1 MVMSRSPRTK
11 LCWVLL
17 SGAAL
22 VTALT
27 ASARAQT
34 REVKEEGKAEAPQK
48 EELPEY
54 RFSFGMFGGGHFFT
68 KDHVLGRADGD
79 TTDISPKSA
88 PMFGALFGLSFNK
101 WIGVEAEFGAI
112 PSKTRN
118 DSGNPDLDTK
128 ILVFA
133 YRGSFV
139 LNLSDFIH
147 FQPFILAGYGAM
159 TSLPNNSNVV
169 ESSTISFVHTG
180 GGFKFGLTPWMG
192 LRVDGRVVLPW
203 TALSPV
209 IPKGN
214 RIGYTGPDLEVFG
227 GLYVNFG
234 EIEKVHFYK
243 EVVLDTRTDKD
254 NDGIPD
260 DVDRCPTEPEDKDKF
275 QDADGCPDPDNDA
288 DGIPDALDK
297 CPNDPEDKDGFE
309 DQDGCPDLDNDQDGV
324 PDALDK
330 CPNEP
335 EDKDG
340 FQDAD
345 GCPDNDN
352 DNDGIADTID
362 KCPDQPETVNKYK
375 DEDGCPDE
383 VPAEV
388 KKFTGVIQGIN
399 FKTGS
404 AEILPGSWAIL
415 DRAVKV
421 LQDYPD
427 VNLEISGHTDSK
439 GKASYNL
446 SLSQHRA
453 DSVKLYMV
461 SRGISANRLI
471 SIGYG
476 KERPIADNS
485 TASGRATNRRTEFRL
500 INPGDK

>member
-1 MVMSRSPRTK
+1 MSRSPAQA
-11 LCWVLL
+11 LCRRIFVLTAGL
-17 SGAAL
+17 AL
-22 VTALT
+22 V
-27 ASARAQT
+27 ASAQAHAQSKSAKPGT
-34 REVKEEGKAEAPQK
+34 GGEASAQEEIPN
-48 EELPEY
+48 Y

-68 KDHVLGRADGD
+68 KDHVLGRAVGD
-79 TTDISPKSA
+79 PTDISPESSG
-88 PMFGALFGLSFNK
+88 MFGALFGMSFNK
-101 WIGVEAEFGAI
+101 WIGIEAEFGAI
-112 PSKTRN
+112 PTHTRN
-118 DSGNPDLDTK
+118 RSSDPALDTK

-133 YRGSFV
+133 YRGSFF
-139 LNLSDFIH
+139 LNLSDFFR

-159 TSLPNNSNVV
+159 TSLPSDSTVV
-169 ESSTISFVHTG
+169 ESSTISFVHAG
-180 GGFKFGLTPWMG
+180 GGFKVGFTPWMG
-192 LRVDGRVVLPW
+192 LRIDGRVVLPW

-234 EIEKVHFYK
+234 EIEKVHIYS
-243 EVVLDTRTDKD
+243 EIDTRTDKD
-254 NDGIPD
+254 GDGIPD

-288 DGIPDALDK
+288 DGVPDSLDK
-297 CPNDPEDKDGFE
+297 CPNDPEDKDNFE

-352 DNDGIADTID
+352 DNDGIPDAID

-375 DEDGCPDE
+375 DDDGCPDE

-439 GKASYNL
+439 GKSSYNL
-446 SLSQHRA
+446 TLSQHRA

-461 SRGISANRLI
+461 SRGIAATRLI
-471 SIGYG
+471 SIGFG
-476 KERPIADNS
+476 EERPIADNA

-500 INPGDK
+500 INPGESK